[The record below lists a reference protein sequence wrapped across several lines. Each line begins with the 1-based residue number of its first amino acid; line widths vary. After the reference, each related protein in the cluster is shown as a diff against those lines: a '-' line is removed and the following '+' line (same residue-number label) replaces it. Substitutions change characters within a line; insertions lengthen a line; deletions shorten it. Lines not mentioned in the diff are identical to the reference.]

1 MIPFELDIKDH
12 QEISIAWNY
21 AHFLLGGS
29 KNFSLG
35 WKVIKILIIDV

>member
-21 AHFLLGGS
+21 AHLS
-29 KNFSLG
+29 AG
-35 WKVIKILIIDV
+35 WVQELRFRVESDKDFNN